1 MLSFPDCNGSTVRGR
16 RRSCDEAKTRHSSHA
31 PWTVS
36 CFAEELPQR
45 GLFQRLSTINQESF
59 MRLHVL
65 GCSGSDLPGY
75 NLTSF
80 LVDGTILLD
89 AGSVTSSLSLA
100 RQSAIKEILVT
111 HAHLDHIKD
120 ILFLADNL
128 IELVAR
134 DGHGPVRIRGLKPV
148 LESIQTHLLND
159 TIWPDF
165 TMLPGIANPVLV
177 HDPLVPGDWV
187 EAGDLRAVT
196 FPVNHARAA
205 SGYVLWRPE
214 TGSHF
219 AFTGDTGPTL
229 DWWDFLNNLPF
240 ALEHLIIEASFP
252 DTMEDL
258 ALLSRHL
265 TPRLLR
271 SELDKLRAHPK
282 VYISHMKSP
291 FSMEIQEQLQQALEG
306 YSYHLLRDGEDI
318 DF

>member
-1 MLSFPDCNGSTVRGR
+1 
-16 RRSCDEAKTRHSSHA
+16 
-31 PWTVS
+31 
-36 CFAEELPQR
+36 
-45 GLFQRLSTINQESF
+45 

-80 LVDGTILLD
+80 LIDGTILLD

-100 RQSAIKEILVT
+100 EQSRIKEIMVT

-134 DGHGPVRIRGLKPV
+134 DAHGPVRIRGLGPV
-148 LESIQTHLLND
+148 LESIQKHLLND

-165 TMLPGIANPVLV
+165 TILPTSTNPVLA
-177 HDPLVPGDWV
+177 HDPLAPGVWV
-187 EAGDLRAVT
+187 NAEGLRVAT
-196 FPVNHARAA
+196 FPVSHAQAA
-205 SGYVLWRPE
+205 SGYVFWQPE

-219 AFTGDTGPTL
+219 AFTGDTGPTQ
-229 DWWDFLNNLPF
+229 DWWTFLNGLPF
-240 ALEHLIIEASFP
+240 TLEHLIIETSFP
-252 DTMEDL
+252 NAMEEL
-258 ALLSRHL
+258 ALLSKHL

-271 SELDKLRAHPK
+271 NELDKLNTRPK
-282 VYISHMKSP
+282 VYISHIKSP
-291 FSMEIQEQLQQALEG
+291 FSTKIQEQLQQALED
-306 YSYHLLRDGEDI
+306 YPYHLLRDGEDI

>member
-1 MLSFPDCNGSTVRGR
+1 
-16 RRSCDEAKTRHSSHA
+16 
-31 PWTVS
+31 
-36 CFAEELPQR
+36 
-45 GLFQRLSTINQESF
+45 
-59 MRLHVL
+59 MRFHVL

-80 LVDGTILLD
+80 LINDTILLD
-89 AGSVTSSLSLA
+89 AGSITSSLSLA
-100 RQSAIKEILVT
+100 EQSDIKEIFVT

-134 DGHGPVRIRGLKPV
+134 DVHGPVRIRGLKPV
-148 LESIQTHLLND
+148 LDSIQDHLLND

-165 TMLPGIANPVLV
+165 TVLPGSTNPVLV
-177 HDPLVPGDWV
+177 HFPLEPGVWEDSV
-187 EAGDLRAVT
+187 GLKVAT
-196 FPVNHARAA
+196 FPVNHAQAA
-205 SGYVLWRPE
+205 SGYVFQDPT
-214 TGSHF
+214 TGSNF

-229 DWWDFLNNLPF
+229 DWWDFLNSLPF

-252 DTMEDL
+252 NAMEEL
-258 ALLSRHL
+258 ALLSKHL

-271 SELDKLRAHPK
+271 RELEKLQSRPK
-282 VYISHMKSP
+282 LYISHMKSP
-291 FSMEIQEQLQQALEG
+291 FSTEIQEQLQQDLEG

>member
-1 MLSFPDCNGSTVRGR
+1 
-16 RRSCDEAKTRHSSHA
+16 
-31 PWTVS
+31 
-36 CFAEELPQR
+36 
-45 GLFQRLSTINQESF
+45 

-80 LVDGTILLD
+80 LIDEAILLD

-100 RQSAIKEILVT
+100 KQARIKEILVT

-134 DGHGPVRIRGLKPV
+134 DAHGPVRVRGLKPV
-148 LESIQTHLLND
+148 LESIQAHLLND

-165 TMLPGIANPVLV
+165 TILPATTNPVLV
-177 HDPLVPGDWV
+177 HDPLAPGEWFDV
-187 EAGDLRAVT
+187 QGLRAVT

-205 SGYVLWRPE
+205 SGYVFWQPE
-214 TGSHF
+214 TGGHF
-219 AFTGDTGPTL
+219 AFTGDTGPTD
-229 DWWDFLNNLPF
+229 DWWDFLNALPF
-240 ALEHLIIEASFP
+240 PLEHLIVEASFP
-252 DTMEDL
+252 DALEQL
-258 ALLSRHL
+258 ALLSKHL

-271 SELDKLRAHPK
+271 IELEKLKTRPK

-291 FSMEIQEQLQQALEG
+291 FSTEIQEQLQQALDG